1 MCVLCRFI
9 GVFFYTAKAEG
20 WDERRP
26 TCTAHSSLRSAY
38 HSNLEALGWRR
49 TRNNLEEYH
58 AVYYVLLQ
66 GIILEG
72 LWRAQPN

>member
-1 MCVLCRFI
+1 MSGALPAQH
-9 GVFFYTAKAEG
+9 TA
-20 WDERRP
+20 
-26 TCTAHSSLRSAY
+26 RSAPL
-38 HSNLEALGWRR
+38 NLEALGWRR